1 MLIQQYMMLGQIYQ
15 LTFSLVALLGAADFP
30 FIINSFMFVYMLRAY
45 SLSYC
50 VDIIELHEARIV
62 DKLRHVMYL
71 RSMRLLSCFHEDL

>member
-1 MLIQQYMMLGQIYQ
+1 M
-15 LTFSLVALLGAADFP
+15 GAADFP

-71 RSMRLLSCFHEDL
+71 RSMRLLSCFHEDLCFLSASSLQLLLYAATS